1 MFSISKRSKI
11 GDANPIEPL
20 FARVFSIPLR
30 AFLHESGDAFRH
42 PRYQPFKADDAVV
55 GAILELLYP
64 VRRMPELR
72 NELVCSEP
80 CGHADD
86 PIRAVSRAFA
96 VDRGRTCMNDRA
108 AKLVEI
114 RGREDAV
121 R

>member
-1 MFSISKRSKI
+1 MAPILSNPFLLEDSRFLSGCSSVNLATPFAISDIDPPLK
-11 GDANPIEPL
+11 AN
-20 FARVFSIPLR
+20 
-30 AFLHESGDAFRH
+30 G
-42 PRYQPFKADDAVV
+42 AVV
-55 GAILELLYP
+55 GAILELLHP
-64 VRRMPELR
+64 VRRMPESR
-72 NELVCSEP
+72 NELVRSEP
-80 CGHADD
+80 CGRADD